1 MKIETAEHVRAA
13 HTEAQLIRD
22 DRPQVAF
29 VGRSNV
35 GKSSLMNRLLGRKGL
50 ARTSSTP
57 GRTRAVHYFL
67 VNRRLY
73 FVDLPGYGYA
83 KVSES
88 ARQEWA
94 DLVDRYFQRA
104 GVPPLVVLI
113 VDSKVGA
120 TPLDLQARQYL
131 GSLGV
136 PLIVAATKV
145 DRLRRSR
152 AASVPDTV
160 RRSLALDDEVRVV
173 PVSATKGTGIK
184 ELWKEIESHLRA
196 GPGIIEKEHHGQV
209 STEREEQA

>member
-1 MKIETAEHVRAA
+1 VKIETTEHVLAA
-13 HTEAQLIRD
+13 HGEAQFIRD

-67 VNRRLY
+67 VNRRFY

-104 GVPPLVVLI
+104 AVPPLVVLI
-113 VDSKVGA
+113 VDSKVGP
-120 TPLDLQARQYL
+120 TPLDVQAREYL
-131 GSLGV
+131 GAVGV
-136 PLIVAATKV
+136 PLAVAATKV
-145 DRLRRSR
+145 DRLSR
-152 AASVPDTV
+152 GKAAAVPGTV
-160 RRSLALDDEVRVV
+160 RRILDLDEGVRVV
-173 PVSATKGTGIK
+173 PVSARTGAGMN
-184 ELWKEIESHLRA
+184 ELWNEIESFLRA
-196 GPGIIEKEHHGQV
+196 GPGTVRKGTPWPNQHR
-209 STEREEQA
+209 T